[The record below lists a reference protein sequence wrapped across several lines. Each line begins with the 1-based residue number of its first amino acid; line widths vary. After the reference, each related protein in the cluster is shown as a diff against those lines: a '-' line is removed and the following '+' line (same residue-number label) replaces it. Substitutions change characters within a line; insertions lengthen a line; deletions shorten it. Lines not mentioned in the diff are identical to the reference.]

1 MFSKE
6 ERKIFIAPD
15 EELRILQITDMQ
27 VIDASQR
34 RRPDRL
40 SPSEIERWA
49 PENAEKNCYSH
60 IKDVVSQTSPHLII
74 ITGDIV
80 YGEFDDSG
88 RVLREFIDFMDT
100 LEIPWAPVWGNH
112 DLESAIGTDAAIK
125 MYENARYC
133 LFYTETEDIAD
144 GTGNYAVKIYRGEKL
159 YRVVYML
166 DSHGCRKAYDEY
178 ARIPKSITEG
188 QCKMMER
195 TAKECET
202 EAGGTV
208 PAIAAWHIPTK
219 EFFEGCEELGYGCE
233 VGTKLGVTVKAHKGD
248 FGVIMEEASGVADAP
263 DNFLERL
270 KACGVDGVFAGHHHN
285 INTSVFWQ
293 GIRWTMGLKCGT
305 YDYHI
310 NGALGGTFITI
321 RGGKLEV
328 NHLPTLI
335 GY

>member
-1 MFSKE
+1 MYSKE
-6 ERKIFIAPD
+6 ERKIFIDSD
-15 EELRILQITDMQ
+15 EELRILQLTDMQ

-40 SPSEIERWA
+40 SASEIERWA
-49 PENAEKNCYSH
+49 PENAEMNCYSH
-60 IKDVVSQTSPHLII
+60 IRDLVAQTDPQLII

-88 RVLREFIDFMDT
+88 RVFREFVDFMDT

-112 DLESAIGTDAAIK
+112 DLESAAGTESAIGMFEGSK
-125 MYENARYC
+125 YC
-133 LFYTETEDIAD
+133 LFATETEDISD

-159 YRVVYML
+159 YRIVYML
-166 DSHGCRKAYDEY
+166 DSHGCKHAHDES

-195 TAKECET
+195 VAKECET
-202 EAGGTV
+202 EAGETV
-208 PAIAAWHIPTK
+208 PAIAAWHIPTA
-219 EFFEGCEELGYGCE
+219 EFFEAYEDLGYE
-233 VGTKLGVTVKAHKGD
+233 NKVGTKIGVTVKAHRGD
-248 FGVIMEEASGVADAP
+248 FGVIMEKASAP
-263 DNFLERL
+263 STRPERFLERL
-270 KACGVDGVFAGHHHN
+270 KKCGVVGVFVGHHHN
-285 INTSVFWQ
+285 INTSVSWQ

-310 NGALGGTFITI
+310 NGALGGTLITFK
-321 RGGKLEV
+321 GVKPAV
-328 NHLPTLI
+328 NHVPTLI